1 MKRKYQFL
9 LSIVIITIFFFII
22 LYVYFGIILWNK
34 YKYLWKV
41 VKKMENDKYLW
52 PISKNISKKIVDNI
66 NLEGETLLIGVGNCG
81 VLDYLV
87 KHRGKKITVLDSNN
101 YLLDIA
107 RDKYPE
113 CDFINESF
121 ENFTIDKKFENIIST
136 LPHKEFTLREI
147 EMFFNKY
154 FQYGKENII
163 FFESKIPH
171 VKNTYNKLIIN
182 NYNQTIKGGYF
193 DYKVI
198 KKVKNLPPLNLCVCR
213 FIQNEEQ
220 QPQNS

>member
-87 KHRGKKITVLDSNN
+87 KHQNKKITVLDSNN

-107 RDKYPE
+107 RDKYPNVN
-113 CDFINESF
+113 FVNESF

-198 KKVKNLPPLNLCVCR
+198 KKVKNIPPLNLCVCR
-213 FIQNEEQ
+213 FIQNEGQ
-220 QPQNS
+220 QLQNS

>member
-1 MKRKYQFL
+1 
-9 LSIVIITIFFFII
+9 
-22 LYVYFGIILWNK
+22 
-34 YKYLWKV
+34 
-41 VKKMENDKYLW
+41 
-52 PISKNISKKIVDNI
+52 
-66 NLEGETLLIGVGNCG
+66 
-81 VLDYLV
+81 LV
-87 KHRGKKITVLDSNN
+87 KHQNKKITVLDSNN

-107 RDKYPE
+107 RDKYPNVN
-113 CDFINESF
+113 FVNESF

-198 KKVKNLPPLNLCVCR
+198 KKVKNIPPLNLCVCR
-213 FIQNEEQ
+213 FIQNEGQ
-220 QPQNS
+220 QLQNS

>member
-87 KHRGKKITVLDSNN
+87 KHQNKKITVLDSNN

-121 ENFTIDKKFENIIST
+121 ENFKVEKKFENIVST

-163 FFESKIPH
+163 FFESKMPH

-182 NYNQTIKGGYF
+182 NYNQTIKDGYF

-198 KKVKNLPPLNLCVCR
+198 KKVKNIPPLNLCVCQ
-213 FIQNEEQ
+213 FIQNEGQ
-220 QPQNS
+220 QLQNS